1 MRRARSR
8 PRYLFF
14 LKLAFGWVAPE
25 ERKSEP
31 LPARA
36 GCAAEYSFQQLE
48 LKKGP
53 LGKHNILVE
62 RVPIFAGLHFRRREP
77 QWRFPSRCSHVIF
90 SPGWVQTDMG
100 GANAALTPEQ
110 SIRGMRKVLEGHP
123 MELTGKF
130 LGYDGAT
137 WPW

>member
-36 GCAAEYSFQQLE
+36 GCAAEYSSQQLE

-62 RVPIFAGLHFRRREP
+62 RVPIFAGLHFRRRER
-77 QWRFPSRCSHVIF
+77 QWRVPSRCSHVLHQ
-90 SPGWVQTDMG
+90 VLKVTKK
-100 GANAALTPEQ
+100 
-110 SIRGMRKVLEGHP
+110 GMEHP
-123 MELTGKF
+123 MNCALEQLPAG
-130 LGYDGAT
+130 
-137 WPW
+137 